1 MLEYDEYNKSI
12 LNWISKFRNKL
23 MTTKYECT
31 PFYALNKDFYEFEE
45 RRGNS
50 NRYILIGNNTINPDK
65 PFFILDEETWR
76 KIKGG
81 YPNEIELKVK
91 GTFNNK
97 KCVIE
102 INKSIYYFYYI
113 MNNIIGE
120 GYFKFNNDESKE
132 DILPIFFDKE
142 VHDFIYKFKIRQ
154 INSTQKIFYDK
165 GYFSIKI
172 KDNNRIENNKI
183 DEWTN
188 NDEQNNKDINRN
200 KYNNVN
206 DEYIL
211 NKNKNKNK
219 DAPIGINS
227 KQNDNPSIIKNK
239 NEYQNSLKMYK
250 CAYYY
255 FHFEQFL
262 KHKCQNVLNFES
274 LNLFLIDKTWLNYF
288 KGHCNYDKIIK
299 YLNSNIENFQNEHNI
314 FCDYFARK
322 YPLNLRSLL
331 NKPCPPKKNKIT
343 EKEYFFDN
351 YDFIDEQILNMFLE
365 EFNVGNANRLFNLY
379 EVIIKNDIFIVI
391 YDRNNLE
398 VMTKNDRLLFSVD
411 NSKDLPMIKDAF
423 KFSGYRKALRD
434 LNIKDIYIPEQ
445 IIVDKMNSQIGRMR
459 NLSLIMNENNNNQFL
474 NNIKNDP
481 MLNDYN
487 YNDNQNSLYQSYDN
501 IPYNNNNNINTL
513 QNNYYGN
520 KNLESNSPK
529 KRNYSGKKLNSFYN
543 FNDDGKDK
551 QKIENNNN
559 INNLSETGY
568 YFNDNKKP
576 NINEER
582 KNIQN
587 NYMPFNNIEDQ
598 RNYYSNINENNE
610 KTKLNHLYET
620 NEAGNKPDK
629 YYLRNNSADPRKT
642 YMDSNKPKQN
652 YKNMRRENIENPMNF
667 VNEYM
672 ESGKK
677 QKINNKNNNNR
688 NIKKNNINNNHI
700 KKLDH
705 YPDDSKS
712 LYNKNNKNNN
722 INLFNK
728 NDAHLNNNNSMNNNG
743 FDFNKNNNLNNMNI
757 QISNNENGFD
767 KYNSNNYN
775 FRGNRI
781 ILI

>member
-154 INSTQKIFYDK
+154 INSTQKIFYD
-165 GYFSIKI
+165 GRYFSIKI
-172 KDNNRIENNKI
+172 KDKNKIENNKL
-183 DEWTN
+183 DEWN
-188 NDEQNNKDINRN
+188 NNNEQNNKDINRN

-211 NKNKNKNK
+211 NKNKNKSKNK

-227 KQNDNPSIIKNK
+227 KKNDNPNVIKNK

-288 KGHCNYDKIIK
+288 KNHCNYDKIIN
-299 YLNSNIENFQNEHNI
+299 YLSSNIENFQNEHNI

-423 KFSGYRKALRD
+423 KFSGYKKALRD

-445 IIVDKMNSQIGRMR
+445 IIVDKMNSQIGKMR

-501 IPYNNNNNINTL
+501 IPYNNNNINTL

-551 QKIENNNN
+551 QKIENNDN
-559 INNLSETGY
+559 INNLGETGH

-587 NYMPFNNIEDQ
+587 NYIPFNNIEDQ
-598 RNYYSNINENNE
+598 RYYYSNINENNE
-610 KTKLNHLYET
+610 KTKLNHLYKT

-642 YMDSNKPKQN
+642 YNDSNKQKQN
-652 YKNMRRENIENPMNF
+652 YKNIRRENIENSMNF

-712 LYNKNNKNNN
+712 LYNKNNN

-728 NDAHLNNNNSMNNNG
+728 NDANLNNNNSMNNNG
-743 FDFNKNNNLNNMNI
+743 FNFNNNNNLNNMNI
-757 QISNNENGFD
+757 HISNNESGFD

-781 ILI
+781 IQI